1 MIEQAKNEEM
11 NKVETIEQSSAE
23 IQTPL
28 ITPPQEKQLET
39 PQNIQTIAEQHSEVV
54 EIQEKLPHLRPR
66 LVKFCEA
73 KVSCKTDAEAID
85 IAGFHCKNA
94 NVKQVQAQ
102 RLLKIATVKAYIEI
116 RERQIQ
122 QQLAH
127 DSNVTRAWKLDKL
140 KTVVENCQ
148 EKKPREMV
156 AAIAEMNKMQGDYA
170 PIKTDS
176 TVTNKHKVDIDSI
189 TNDDCVAFSKRLQRI
204 EDGLRRAKAEKVAE
218 KSVVMA
224 DKVALDAPAETEQ
237 KGEQVVIEEQIR
249 D

>member
-1 MIEQAKNEEM
+1 
-11 NKVETIEQSSAE
+11 
-23 IQTPL
+23 
-28 ITPPQEKQLET
+28 
-39 PQNIQTIAEQHSEVV
+39 
-54 EIQEKLPHLRPR
+54 
-66 LVKFCEA
+66 
-73 KVSCKTDAEAID
+73 
-85 IAGFHCKNA
+85 
-94 NVKQVQAQ
+94 
-102 RLLKIATVKAYIEI
+102 
-116 RERQIQ
+116 
-122 QQLAH
+122 
-127 DSNVTRAWKLDKL
+127 
-140 KTVVENCQ
+140 
-148 EKKPREMV
+148 MV